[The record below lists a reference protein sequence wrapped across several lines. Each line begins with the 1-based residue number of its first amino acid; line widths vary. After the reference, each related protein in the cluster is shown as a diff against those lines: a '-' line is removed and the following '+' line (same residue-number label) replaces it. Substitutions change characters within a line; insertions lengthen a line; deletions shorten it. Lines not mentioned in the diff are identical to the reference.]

1 MKKCVLVPVIGK
13 RDSTSLLL
21 EERSVAGEKT
31 ECERC
36 CNSKLCNTGTLCG
49 ANSKNYF
56 TQFYTIEIS

>member
-36 CNSKLCNTGTLCG
+36 CNSKLCNTGTLSQY
-49 ANSKNYF
+49 AHI
-56 TQFYTIEIS
+56 TT